1 MSLIQVLVDNWLLI
15 LTTAIVAVV
24 AVIVFFATGKRNIFE
39 DLLEKVQT
47 REAVKETVEKKVS
60 TPVTRIESSSI
71 IEDVERIKNELRAMD
86 VEKEIVGYALTRLYE
101 AETEG
106 KIAEKDRTQ
115 LLEKY
120 KDEMQH
126 LDKEIEKKQM
136 IVKLHDLEETKASLV
151 EMLHSKL
158 DEINRNIEDIK
169 VSLGIS
175 SVETT
180 QAKAQPPQQAET
192 TPAKAKKE
200 EEKPAPKARAK
211 SKAEERIEAIQEEVL
226 KVLERLE
233 QIETEE

>member
-1 MSLIQVLVDNWLLI
+1 MQVLVDNWMLI
-15 LTTAIVAVV
+15 LSIIIIAVV
-24 AVIVFFATGKRNIFE
+24 ATIIFFATGKRNIFE
-39 DLLEKVQT
+39 GKDLVEKIQT
-47 REAVKETVEKKVS
+47 KETVKETLEEVS

-71 IEDVERIKNELRAMD
+71 IEDVESIKNELQTMD
-86 VEKEIVGYALTRLYE
+86 VQKEIVGYALTRLYE

-106 KIAEKDRTQ
+106 KITEKDRMQ

-120 KDEMQH
+120 KDEMQN
-126 LDKEIEKKQM
+126 LEKAIEKKQM
-136 IVKLHDLEETKASLV
+136 IVKLHDLEETKSSLV

-158 DEINRNIEDIK
+158 DEINRNIESIK

-175 SVETT
+175 LV
-180 QAKAQPPQQAET
+180 KPAQVKPQLPQQAESP
-192 TPAKAKKE
+192 PAKVKK
-200 EEKPAPKARAK
+200 EEKPAPKAK